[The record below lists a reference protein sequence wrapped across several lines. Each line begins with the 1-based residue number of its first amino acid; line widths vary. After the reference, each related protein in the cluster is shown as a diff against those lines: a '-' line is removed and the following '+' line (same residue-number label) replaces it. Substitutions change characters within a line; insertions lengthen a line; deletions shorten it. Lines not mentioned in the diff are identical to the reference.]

1 MKTKGRSMLHEKMK
15 KSLWCFQSQHSTHR
29 AFMAAQDWFY
39 ETHWAKF
46 CAEARSVKGIGQRR
60 YSQHFGEIAYR
71 FSDNLVFQFRWM
83 KCYCLVR
90 RNFNK
95 KKLSLKLFL
104 MERECV
110 EMTVFKFCLKNEVRL
125 DTKINGKMRLTLN
138 EKIKWQNT
146 KLRRRT
152 FGPCL

>member
-1 MKTKGRSMLHEKMK
+1 M
-15 KSLWCFQSQHSTHR
+15 
-29 AFMAAQDWFY
+29 
-39 ETHWAKF
+39 
-46 CAEARSVKGIGQRR
+46 
-60 YSQHFGEIAYR
+60 
-71 FSDNLVFQFRWM
+71 
-83 KCYCLVR
+83 VR

-138 EKIKWQNT
+138 EKIK
-146 KLRRRT
+146 
-152 FGPCL
+152 